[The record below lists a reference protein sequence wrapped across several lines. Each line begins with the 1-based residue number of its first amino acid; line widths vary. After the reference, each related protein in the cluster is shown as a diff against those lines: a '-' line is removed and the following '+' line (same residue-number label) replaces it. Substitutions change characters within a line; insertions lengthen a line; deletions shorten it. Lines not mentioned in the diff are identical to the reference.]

1 MEVRADRGDALFLGK
16 ESAIV
21 RMGMER
27 METILVTGGAGFIGS
42 HLVQALLTLGMN
54 VIIVDNF
61 NEFYSSQIKKNNV
74 KEVLQSVPERERRN
88 LRVMEQDILDL
99 SADTFPVSKIDAV
112 VHFAAMAGVR
122 PSIRNPRLYQE
133 VNVVGT
139 QNVLDLTRDLGAENF
154 ILISSSSVYGINP
167 NVPWTER
174 DSVLEPISPYAASK
188 VSCEFLCSVYHHLYK
203 ISCTALRLFTVYGP
217 RQRPDLAISKFIAR
231 AYDGGVVK
239 LFGDGSSA
247 RDYTFVT
254 DIVSGIL
261 SALKRDDGGYEV
273 INLGNAAPVTLLDL
287 VRTVES
293 VTGRTL
299 NICHVEV
306 QPGDVPQ
313 TYADLTKARN
323 LLQYEPKVSLYDGV
337 KFQVEWYERTLRGN
351 S

>member
-1 MEVRADRGDALFLGK
+1 MKMILGK
-16 ESAIV
+16 KI
-21 RMGMER
+21 GM
-27 METILVTGGAGFIGS
+27 T
-42 HLVQALLTLGMN
+42 
-54 VIIVDNF
+54 
-61 NEFYSSQIKKNNV
+61 QIF
-74 KEVLQSVPERERRN
+74 
-88 LRVMEQDILDL
+88 
-99 SADTFPVSKIDAV
+99 ADTGEVIPVTVIQAGPEVVTQVKTVETDGYNAVQVGYEDTLEKRVNKPLRGHLAKKIDAV

-247 RDYTFVT
+247 RDY
-254 DIVSGIL
+254 S
-261 SALKRDDGGYEV
+261 KRSE
-273 INLGNAAPVTLLDL
+273 
-287 VRTVES
+287 
-293 VTGRTL
+293 
-299 NICHVEV
+299 
-306 QPGDVPQ
+306 
-313 TYADLTKARN
+313 
-323 LLQYEPKVSLYDGV
+323 
-337 KFQVEWYERTLRGN
+337 ERRVGKECR
-351 S
+351 SRWSPYH